1 MAWVDEDEGGGRGCV
16 SLGGEEEEC
25 ERCGREA
32 GEMDRRIYSCRFSPP

>member
-1 MAWVDEDEGGGRGCV
+1 MRTRGEDEGV

-32 GEMDRRIYSCRFSPP
+32 GEMDLRIYSCRFSPP